1 MQKFCAI
8 AEHLSFWKYSKKRE
22 IGGASQFEKGNSTE
36 DRPTRRSFR
45 NQTED
50 VSDGQGNII
59 QMPVT
64 YKKNL
69 TTLIHEV
76 CEKKVLDAEI
86 SN

>member
-8 AEHLSFWKYSKKRE
+8 AEHLRFWKYSKQRE
-22 IGGASQFEKGNSTE
+22 IGVASQFEKDNSTK

-45 NQTED
+45 NQPED

-76 CEKKVLDAEI
+76 CEKRFLTQKI